1 MRREHPQGERRF
13 QSLIQDRA
21 TAALKQKADLPSP
34 CISLCQMS
42 AQSGL
47 CLGCFRSMDEICAWS
62 AMNDAGKRAV
72 WQLIE
77 QRSAP
82 QRSPA

>member
-1 MRREHPQGERRF
+1 MRRTHPQGERRF
-13 QSLIQDRA
+13 QSLMQDRA
-21 TAALKQKADLPSP
+21 AVALKQKADLPSP

-47 CLGCFRSMDEICAWS
+47 CQGCYRSMDEICAWS

-72 WQLIE
+72 WQRIE

-82 QRSPA
+82 QESQA